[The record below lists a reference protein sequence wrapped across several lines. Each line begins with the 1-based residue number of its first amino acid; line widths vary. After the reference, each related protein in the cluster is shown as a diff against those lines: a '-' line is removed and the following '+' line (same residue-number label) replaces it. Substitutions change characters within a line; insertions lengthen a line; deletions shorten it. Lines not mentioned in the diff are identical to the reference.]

1 MGFIDRYRKFAEI
14 PDEEVKA
21 GFKAKADE
29 RRKQDLERVEVL
41 DLVATT
47 PEELP
52 HPAVAAAISF
62 AGKRGI
68 NQAGD
73 PIVGELR
80 DRIASLSRVAPDQL
94 ALGSGATG
102 VIGAIAASI
111 LKPGDSLLTP
121 WPSYPLYPLAAAAAG
136 ADAIPL
142 GPDREPERIAEAV
155 AKNPSARILMLCN
168 PNDPNGVLSSP
179 DSIAKLRALLPDRVV
194 LVVDEAL
201 ADYSGEDHMR
211 ETAALASRSSGIL
224 LVRTMSKAWGLAGL
238 RVGWAIGGDDE
249 VELLSRL
256 APVLAVSDPSA
267 AGALAALHEAP
278 DTPVK
283 RCAAVRR
290 ERQRL
295 SAALKGTPVELS
307 DSQANLA
314 WIRIPG
320 MDGASLAAHLR
331 GSGLLVKDGAE
342 VGADAWV
349 RATVRGDGSAT
360 DRLAEGLVAASA
372 SADAQARSSAD

>member
-29 RRKQDLERVEVL
+29 RRKQELERVEVL

-168 PNDPNGVLSSP
+168 PNDPDGSLSSP
-179 DSIAKLRALLPDRVV
+179 DSIAKLRALLPDSVM

-249 VELLSRL
+249 VELLSRM

-295 SAALKGTPVELS
+295 AAALKGTPVELS

-314 WIRIPG
+314 WIRMPG

-342 VGADAWV
+342 VGADSWV

-360 DRLAEGLVAASA
+360 DRLAEGLVAAAA